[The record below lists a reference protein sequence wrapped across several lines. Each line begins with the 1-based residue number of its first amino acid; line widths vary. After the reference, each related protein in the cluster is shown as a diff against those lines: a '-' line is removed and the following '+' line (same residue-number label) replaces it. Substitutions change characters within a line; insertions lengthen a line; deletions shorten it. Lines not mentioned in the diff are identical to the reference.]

1 MESWMLMILVI
12 MPGVWSGE
20 WSVTFEDQC
29 ALRGGSVVMKCSY
42 NYPRSQRVTQVD
54 WSRALFTSGRGRL
67 HHLSSLPSPPDFEYV
82 GNRNGNCSLKINNV
96 QPTDQGQYY
105 FSFVTTLDRWTS
117 KSHAYLYVKELTAV
131 LKPSTVK
138 EGDVVR
144 LTCVSECPTPKT
156 IVWFKDGQPVW
167 KPEFSVRREDAGS
180 YFCAVLEQE
189 TVRSNS
195 VTLNVQY
202 APKRVTLSLSPP
214 GDVVKGSSVTFN
226 CSSDANPPVR
236 DRGYS
241 LYMDGQFISSG
252 QEHTISDLQPRHS
265 GLYHCQACNNV
276 SWRGDDLMNST
287 DFHLDVLYGPMNM
300 SILVD
305 DQQFAEG
312 SSVNLTCSSVAN
324 PEADNYTWYKRTDSP
339 SSSSWLQ
346 VGWGQVLS
354 LPSVEAS
361 HTGRYLCQTSNSVG
375 EGNSTDLLVTMKTED
390 RGSQMHLII
399 AGVGV
404 IVLVTLVVAHL
415 LYWKK
420 RTRVAK
426 KRTAFGAKLSGE
438 GLSSS
443 ATEDQLDTV
452 YANIQTFPS
461 SRPRNTDHK
470 HYVPSSDEAE
480 LIYTTVAI
488 KPRNS
493 RAPQESRATI
503 GESEDSV
510 IYSTV
515 VKSS

>member
-117 KSHAYLYVKELTAV
+117 KSHAYLYVK
-131 LKPSTVK
+131 
-138 EGDVVR
+138 D
-144 LTCVSECPTPKT
+144 
-156 IVWFKDGQPVW
+156 
-167 KPEFSVRREDAGS
+167 
-180 YFCAVLEQE
+180 
-189 TVRSNS
+189 
-195 VTLNVQY
+195 